1 MITRFDHFP
10 VTLRYGVTCLAAL
23 LITLGLTGCDPSTAP
38 TSSPSPT
45 AGSTQQAV
53 ANETPSQAPPT
64 STPRL
69 HTDARPKIVA
79 FGDSL
84 TAGLGVAP
92 DQTYP
97 AQLQRRLDALG
108 QQYLVL
114 NAGVSGDTSAGGLRR
129 VSWVLAGNPHLVIL
143 ELGGNDGL
151 RGLSLPETRS
161 HLDAII
167 QRLKQANVQVILAG
181 MKLPPNYG
189 KEYTSKFEA
198 MYRDLAHAHSLP
210 LIPFLLEGVGGNT
223 SLNQADGIHPTA
235 EGYQIVVETV
245 LKSLLPVLNE
255 QTRTQSGIKKRA

>member
-1 MITRFDHFP
+1 M
-10 VTLRYGVTCLAAL
+10 LL
-23 LITLGLTGCDPSTAP
+23 LIGLSGCDPSTGPTSAP
-38 TSSPSPT
+38 TPT
-45 AGSTQQAV
+45 AGSTQQV
-53 ANETPSQAPPT
+53 ATNETRPQAPPAL
-64 STPRL
+64 TPIPSADTR
-69 HTDARPKIVA
+69 RKIVA

-92 DQTYP
+92 EQSYP
-97 AQLQRRLDALG
+97 AQLQKRLDTLG
-108 QQYLVL
+108 VPYQVV

-167 QRLKQANVQVILAG
+167 QRLKSANVQVILAG

-189 KEYTSKFEA
+189 KEYTSKFET
-198 MYRDLAHAHSLP
+198 MYRDLAHVHSLP

-235 EGYQIVVETV
+235 EGYRIVVETV
-245 LKSLLPVLNE
+245 LKSLLPILHG
-255 QTRTQSGIKKRA
+255 QTGAQSGTQKKA